1 MGANGKVFDSRPR
14 WGLGTI
20 FNLLL
25 TAAVL
30 DHALTHRFV
39 PCQDVTYARSAFL
52 IAPEQKLIQQDKRI
66 NRTIC
71 TNSTPSTGVREV
83 RN

>member
-1 MGANGKVFDSRPR
+1 MWYLRDGTDGKVFIDSRPR
-14 WGLGTI
+14 WGIATL

-39 PCQDVTYARSAFL
+39 PCQDVSYAR
-52 IAPEQKLIQQDKRI
+52 
-66 NRTIC
+66 
-71 TNSTPSTGVREV
+71 
-83 RN
+83 

>member
-39 PCQDVTYARSAFL
+39 PCRDVSYARSAFPYN
-52 IAPEQKLIQQDKRI
+52 IRAGV
-66 NRTIC
+66 
-71 TNSTPSTGVREV
+71 NSTGQAH
-83 RN
+83 